1 MLGTLQTLWPGG
13 LQIELPNRDSDLILT
28 MPFISFQFLLNL
40 LNLSLSNFVSAVSD
54 NNADIF
60 YQETARDQLIN
71 GHKEPFK
78 QEVPNIFPGIKQN
91 HLLVF
96 SSALCCHLSSI
107 LCFWSAQAHLLF
119 NLVPSKRLLNTIK
132 TTLIPNYG

>member
-1 MLGTLQTLWPGG
+1 MLGTLQTLGPGG

-60 YQETARDQLIN
+60 YQETARD
-71 GHKEPFK
+71 
-78 QEVPNIFPGIKQN
+78 
-91 HLLVF
+91 
-96 SSALCCHLSSI
+96 
-107 LCFWSAQAHLLF
+107 
-119 NLVPSKRLLNTIK
+119 
-132 TTLIPNYG
+132 